1 MKKICSL
8 VAIAVL
14 CLSAGSLWADGIGTD
29 VTGSLTFNGNTAP
42 PNYFDAANGFVPAGY
57 GNSGGST
64 TVTIGPGIEFGFADS
79 LNLYTADFT
88 GSTLTIS
95 NEVLQNGDSVSFQ
108 MIFSDT
114 AFSGFTLVSNDLGL
128 TYGFTGN
135 TLTIDRPA
143 GSFSGVSASV
153 FNYTTAA
160 SPVPEPGTIVLLGTV
175 LLGAVGA
182 VRRKLAA

>member
-1 MKKICSL
+1 MKKMCSL
-8 VAIAVL
+8 FAIAVL

-42 PNYFDAANGFVPAGY
+42 NYFDAANGLVPPGY

-79 LNLYTADFT
+79 LNIDTADFT

-95 NEVLQNGDSVSFQ
+95 NEVLGPNPSGSFQ
-108 MIFSDT
+108 MIFTDS
-114 AFSGFTLVSNDLGL
+114 AFTGFTLASNDLGL
-128 TYGFTGN
+128 TYSFTGN
-135 TLTIDRPA
+135 TLTIDRAA
-143 GSFSGVSASV
+143 GDYSGVHSTV

-160 SPVPEPGTIVLLGTV
+160 SPVPEPSSIVLLGTG
-175 LLGAVGA
+175 LLSAVGA
-182 VRRKLAA
+182 VRRRLSA